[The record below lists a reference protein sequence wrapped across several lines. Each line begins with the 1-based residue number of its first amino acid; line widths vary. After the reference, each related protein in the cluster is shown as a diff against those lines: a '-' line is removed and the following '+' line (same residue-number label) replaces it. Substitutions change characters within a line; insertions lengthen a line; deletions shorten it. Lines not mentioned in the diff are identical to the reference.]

1 MVESRE
7 QEAAV
12 FAPPVSPKG
21 DDKDRPDTR
30 DTGNC
35 NLAYLE

>member
-1 MVESRE
+1 MGESRE

-12 FAPPVSPKG
+12 FAPPDSPKG

-30 DTGNC
+30 DTGTYNPF
-35 NLAYLE
+35 YLE